1 MSANGTPWGMCE
13 AVGCPLNGT
22 VGHGGKWFCFCH
34 ANAGAGRREAITAA
48 LTRCEWLVNATLDVR
63 RFYGTADWETV
74 RAGVDRLLADNKRR
88 DLLMGNADFGSTT
101 AWLARLER
109 ALLEVVGGAGT
120 QQPIPSAPVTG
131 PTSAP
136 LHFAETD
143 Q

>member
-1 MSANGTPWGMCE
+1 MSADGNAWGMCE
-13 AVGCPLNGT
+13 AFGCPLNGT

-34 ANAGAGRREAITAA
+34 ARGNGNRNDAITAA
-48 LTRCEWLVNATLDVR
+48 IKRHEWLVNATLDIR
-63 RFYGTADWETV
+63 RFYGTADWDTV
-74 RAGVDRLLADNKRR
+74 QAGVIRLLTDNKRR
-88 DLLMGNADFGSTT
+88 DLLMSAADFGSTS
-101 AWLARLER
+101 AWLGRLER
-109 ALLEVVGGAGT
+109 ELLNLVGDAGT